1 MRKIHCNECGS
12 FLFETDK
19 SDGAAAVEAQQ
30 LGFISKMPFLY
41 TGKPG
46 VLFFCNA
53 ECQGPYFDKH
63 IPKDPEVNKKLA
75 EMKAKI
81 PEMAADC
88 AKKAAKFMEVLNRI
102 KNRKQI

>member
-1 MRKIHCNECGS
+1 MRPIHCNECGN

-19 SDGAAAVEAQQ
+19 SDGAAAAEARN

-53 ECQGPYFDKH
+53 GCKEPYFDKH
-63 IPKDPEVNKKLA
+63 IPKSPEVDRKLA
-75 EMKAKI
+75 EFKAKI

-88 AKKAAKFMEVLNRI
+88 AKHTAKFMEVL
-102 KNRKQI
+102 KKFQKKEL